1 MRKTFFQLKHF
12 EFNQMLR
19 STKALQSTRSTHKGL
34 RSYLQPLGVIG
45 LGLLIWETAIFP
57 RVALAQDAAEP
68 AGFLGGIE
76 AFVQGIVDILNLIF
90 YFKIGGENGFPFIVL
105 WLVVGAIFFTLRLKF
120 INIRAFKHAIDVV
133 RGKYDDPADE
143 GDVSHFQALAAAL
156 SGTVGIGNIAGVAI
170 AIRLGG
176 PGAAFWMTMAG
187 FLGMSSK
194 LAECT
199 LGQKYRVIK
208 PDGTVGGGPMYY
220 LSRGLSSMGMV
231 SIGQGL
237 ATIFAIFCAIGSLGI
252 GNMFQAN
259 QAFAAVSNVLP
270 FLENFSWAFGLLLA
284 AIVGL
289 VIIGGIERI
298 GAVAG
303 FLVPAMA
310 VIYALACFWVILMN
324 FTSVPGAIGTIVSTA
339 FNPEALAGGA
349 IGAIVVGFQRA
360 VFSNE
365 AGLGSAAIA
374 HSAARTDE
382 PVREGI
388 VALLEPFIDT
398 MFICNLTAIV
408 IVLTGVYADP
418 TAADLDGAQLSAASF
433 AQVIS
438 WFPYVIAVAGFL
450 FAISTMISWSYY
462 GQQAWTYLFGESTVN
477 TYKVIFL
484 ACVFVGSV
492 VNLGPVLDF
501 SDIMALAMSLPNLAG
516 CFLMS
521 GLIAKELNHYMARLK
536 SGEMLP
542 QPEPAR
548 SPVLK

>member
-1 MRKTFFQLKHF
+1 MKLSLKF
-12 EFNQMLR
+12 DKNWW
-19 STKALQSTRSTHKGL
+19 
-34 RSYLQPLGVIG
+34 I
-45 LGLLIWETAIFP
+45 LGLLLVLIPQI
-57 RVALAQDAAEP
+57 ALAQNEVGSG
-68 AGFLGGIE
+68 GFLGSIE
-76 AFVQGIVDILNLIF
+76 AVFQRIVDVLNLFF
-90 YFKIGGENGFPFIVL
+90 YFKIGGENGMPLIVL
-105 WLVVGAIFFTLRLKF
+105 WLIAGGIFFTLRLKF
-120 INIRAFKHAIDVV
+120 INVRAFKHAIDVV
-133 RGKYDDPADE
+133 RGKYDDPHDE

-170 AIRLGG
+170 AIRMGG

-194 LAECT
+194 FAECT
-199 LGQKYRVIK
+199 LGQKYRIIK

-220 LSRGLSSMGMV
+220 LNRGLSAMNMV
-231 SIGQGL
+231 GL
-237 ATIFAIFCAIGSLGI
+237 GKALSVIFAVFCAVGSLGI

-270 FLENFSWAFGLLLA
+270 FLESFSWLFGIILA

-289 VIIGGIERI
+289 VILGGIERI

-303 FLVPAMA
+303 VLVPVMA
-310 VIYALACFWVILMN
+310 VIYTLACLWVILVN
-324 FTSVPGAIGTIVSTA
+324 ITAVPGAIVTIIRTA
-339 FNPEALAGGA
+339 FSPEAVAGGA
-349 IGAIVVGFQRA
+349 IGAIVIGFQRA
-360 VFSNE
+360 AFSNE

-408 IVLTGVYADP
+408 IVLTEVYADP
-418 TAADLDGAQLSAASF
+418 ASADLDGAQLSAASF
-433 AQVIS
+433 QTVIN

-462 GQQAWTYLFGESTVN
+462 GQQAWGFLFGDKSVN
-477 TYKVIFL
+477 AYKVIFL
-484 ACVFVGSV
+484 LCVFVGSV

-501 SDIMALAMSLPNLAG
+501 SDILALAMSLPNLLG

-521 GLIAKELNHYMARLK
+521 GLIARELNNYMSRLK
-536 SGEMLP
+536 SGAMLEEN
-542 QPEPAR
+542 QNVREPA
-548 SPVLK
+548 LK

>member
-1 MRKTFFQLKHF
+1 MKQLLFKLKQHF
-12 EFNQMLR
+12 WL
-19 STKALQSTRSTHKGL
+19 
-34 RSYLQPLGVIG
+34 PI
-45 LGLLIWETAIFP
+45 LLLVLIP
-57 RVALAQDAAEP
+57 QVALAQEEAGSE
-68 AGFLGGIE
+68 GFLGSIE
-76 AFVQGIVDILNLIF
+76 AVFQKIVDVLNLFF
-90 YFKIGGENGFPFIVL
+90 YFKIGGENGMPLIVL
-105 WLVVGAIFFTLRLKF
+105 WLIAGGIFFTLRLKF

-133 RGKYDDPADE
+133 QGKYDDPHDE

-194 LAECT
+194 FAECT
-199 LGQKYRVIK
+199 LGQKYRIIK

-220 LSRGLSSMGMV
+220 LNRGLSGMNM
-231 SIGQGL
+231 SGL
-237 ATIFAIFCAIGSLGI
+237 GKALSVIFAVFCAIGSLGI

-270 FLENFSWAFGLLLA
+270 FFENLSWLFGIILA
-284 AIVGL
+284 TTVGL
-289 VIIGGIERI
+289 VILGGIERI

-303 FLVPAMA
+303 FLVPLMA
-310 VIYALACFWVILMN
+310 VVYTLACFWVMLVNI
-324 FTSVPGAIGTIVSTA
+324 TAVPGAIATIIRTA
-339 FNPEALAGGA
+339 FSPEAVAGGT
-349 IGAIVVGFQRA
+349 IGAIVIGFQRA
-360 VFSNE
+360 AFSNE

-382 PVREGI
+382 PVREGV

-408 IVLTGVYADP
+408 ITLTGVYADP
-418 TAADLDGAQLSAASF
+418 ASADLDGAQLSAASF
-433 AQVIS
+433 ETVIG

-450 FAISTMISWSYY
+450 FAVSTMISWSYY
-462 GQQAWTYLFGESTVN
+462 GQQAWAFLFGDKTVN
-477 TYKVIFL
+477 AYKTLFL
-484 ACVFVGSV
+484 ICVFVGSV

-501 SDIMALAMSLPNLAG
+501 SDIMALAMSLPNLLG

-521 GLIAKELNHYMARLK
+521 GLIAKELNNYMSRLK
-536 SGEMLP
+536 SGAMLAEL
-542 QPEPAR
+542 QEVKE
-548 SPVLK
+548 PVLK

>member
-1 MRKTFFQLKHF
+1 MRYALSRLRQHF
-12 EFNQMLR
+12 
-19 STKALQSTRSTHKGL
+19 SLQ
-34 RSYLQPLGVIG
+34 VISLCILVLVLNITVFSQAASAQEG
-45 LGLLIWETAIFP
+45 TAE
-57 RVALAQDAAEP
+57 AS
-68 AGFLGGIE
+68 GFLGGLE
-76 AFVQGIVDILNLIF
+76 AAFQGVVDVLNQIF
-90 YFKIGGENGFPFIVL
+90 YFRIGGENGFPFIVL
-105 WLVVGAIFFTLRLKF
+105 WLVVGAVFFTLRLKF
-120 INIRAFKHAIDVV
+120 INVRAFKHAIDVV
-133 RGKYDDPADE
+133 MGKYDDDEDE
-143 GDVSHFQALAAAL
+143 GDVSHFQALSAAL

-176 PGAAFWMTMAG
+176 PGAAFWMTTAG

-220 LSRGLSSMGMV
+220 LSRGLSSMGM
-231 SIGQGL
+231 SKLGSGL
-237 ATIFAIFCAIGSLGI
+237 ATMFAVFCALGSLGM

-270 FLENFSWAFGLLLA
+270 FLENVSWLFGLVLA
-284 AIVGL
+284 GIVGL
-289 VIIGGIERI
+289 VILGGIERI

-303 FLVPAMA
+303 ILVPAMA

-324 FTSVPGAIGTIVSTA
+324 LPSLPGAIGTIISTA
-339 FNPEALAGGA
+339 FNPEALAGG
-349 IGAIVVGFQRA
+349 IVGAIVIGFQRA
-360 VFSNE
+360 AFSNE

-418 TAADLDGAQLSAASF
+418 ASADLDGAQLSAASF

-438 WFPYVIAVAGFL
+438 WFPTVIAIAGFL
-450 FAISTMISWSYY
+450 FAVSTMISWSYY
-462 GQQAWTYLFGESTVN
+462 GQQSWAFLFGESTVGA
-477 TYKVIFL
+477 YKIIFL
-484 ACVFVGSV
+484 ACVVLGSI

-501 SDIMALAMSLPNLAG
+501 SDIMALMMSVPNLLG

-521 GLIAKELNHYMARLK
+521 GLVAKELSSYMSRLK
-536 SGEMLP
+536 SGEMLAELE
-542 QPEPAR
+542 PEPAR
-548 SPVLK
+548 SVALK

>member
-1 MRKTFFQLKHF
+1 MIGPVLKFKH
-12 EFNQMLR
+12 
-19 STKALQSTRSTHKGL
+19 
-34 RSYLQPLGVIG
+34 YLYLLAVGVIF
-45 LGLLIWETAIFP
+45 IPQIAW
-57 RVALAQDAAEP
+57 AQADAAP
-68 AGFLGGIE
+68 TGFLGAIE
-76 AFVQGIVDILNLIF
+76 AGVQSVVDVLNLIF
-90 YFKIGGENGFPFIVL
+90 YFRIGGEYGFPFIVL
-105 WLVVGAIFFTLRLKF
+105 WLVVGALFFTFRLKF

-133 RGKYDDPADE
+133 RGKYDSPEDE

-194 LAECT
+194 FAECT
-199 LGQKYRVIK
+199 LAQQYRVIK

-220 LSRGLSSMGMV
+220 LSRGLSAMGMARF
-231 SIGQGL
+231 GQGL
-237 ATIFAIFCAIGSLGI
+237 AYIFAIFCAIGSLGI
-252 GNMFQAN
+252 GNMFQSN
-259 QAFAAVSNVLP
+259 QAFAAVSNVVPGLAN
-270 FLENFSWAFGLLLA
+270 LSWLFGIVLA
-284 AIVGL
+284 AVVGL
-289 VIIGGIERI
+289 VILGGIERI

-303 FLVPAMA
+303 VLVPVMA
-310 VIYALACFWVILMN
+310 VIYALACFWVILVKLPE
-324 FTSVPGAIGTIVSTA
+324 VPGAIGTIISTA
-339 FNPEALAGGA
+339 FNPEALAGGLV
-349 IGAIVVGFQRA
+349 GVIVIGFQRA

-398 MFICNLTAIV
+398 IFICNLTAIV

-418 TAADLDGAQLSAASF
+418 TATDLNGAQLSAASF
-433 AQVIS
+433 QTVIS
-438 WFPYVIAVAGFL
+438 WFPYVIAVAGVL

-462 GQQAWTYLFGESTVN
+462 GQQSWAFLFGDSTVN
-477 TYKVIFL
+477 VYKAIFL
-484 ACVFVGSV
+484 TCSFIGVV
-492 VNLGPVLDF
+492 VNLGPILEF
-501 SDIMALAMSLPNLAG
+501 SDIMALAMSLPNLLG

-521 GLIAKELNHYMARLK
+521 GLIARELNSYMSRLR

-542 QPEPAR
+542 EPVRQPETI
-548 SPVLK
+548 LK

>member
-1 MRKTFFQLKHF
+1 MKQVLFKFRHF
-12 EFNQMLR
+12 IF
-19 STKALQSTRSTHKGL
+19 
-34 RSYLQPLGVIG
+34 
-45 LGLLIWETAIFP
+45 LLIFP
-57 RVALAQDAAEP
+57 AVLIPQAALAQEEAATG
-68 AGFLGGIE
+68 GFLGTLE
-76 AFVQGIVDILNLIF
+76 ALVQNVVDVLNVLF
-90 YFKIGGENGFPFIVL
+90 YFRIGGENGFPFIVL
-105 WLVVGAIFFTLRLKF
+105 WLLIGALFFTIRLGF
-120 INIRAFKHAIDVV
+120 INVRAFKHAIDVV
-133 RGKYDDPADE
+133 RGKYDSPEDE

-220 LSRGLSSMGMV
+220 LSRGLSAMGMASFGKALSV
-231 SIGQGL
+231 
-237 ATIFAIFCAIGSLGI
+237 IFAVFCAIGSLGI

-270 FLENFSWAFGLLLA
+270 FLDNFSWLFGLFLA
-284 AIVGL
+284 AVVGL

-303 FLVPAMA
+303 FLVPGMA
-310 VIYALACFWVILMN
+310 VIYALACLWVILVN
-324 FTSVPGAIGTIVSTA
+324 LFDLPGAIGTIFVTA
-339 FNPEALAGGA
+339 FSPDAIAGGA

-360 VFSNE
+360 AFSNE

-418 TAADLDGAQLSAASF
+418 GSADLNGAQLSAASF

-462 GQQAWTYLFGESTVN
+462 GQQAWAYLFGDSTVN

-484 ACVFVGSV
+484 ACVFVGTV

-501 SDIMALAMSLPNLAG
+501 SDIMALAMSLPNLLG

-521 GLIAKELNHYMARLK
+521 GLIAQELNHYMARLK

-542 QPEPAR
+542 EVEEAKV
-548 SPVLK
+548 PVLK

>member
-1 MRKTFFQLKHF
+1 MKQDL
-12 EFNQMLR
+12 LR
-19 STKALQSTRSTHKGL
+19 L
-34 RSYLQPLGVIG
+34 RQYLPKKMMDLRA
-45 LGLLIWETAIFP
+45 LGLIVLSLILWDVVISP
-57 RVALAQDAAEP
+57 RAAMAQDAAAP
-68 AGFLGGIE
+68 GGFLGGIE

-105 WLVVGAIFFTLRLKF
+105 WLVIGAIFFTFRLKF

-133 RGKYDDPADE
+133 RGKYDSAEDE
-143 GDVSHFQALAAAL
+143 GDVSRFQALAAAL
-156 SGTVGIGNIAGVAI
+156 SGAVGVGNLAGV
-170 AIRLGG
+170 
-176 PGAAFWMTMAG
+176 AFWMTMAG

-220 LSRGLSSMGMV
+220 LSRGLSAMGMAKV
-231 SIGQGL
+231 GQGL
-237 ATIFAIFCAIGSLGI
+237 ATMFAIFCAIGSLGI

-270 FLENFSWAFGLLLA
+270 FLGSLSWLFGLILA

-310 VIYALACFWVILMN
+310 VIYALACFWVILV
-324 FTSVPGAIGTIVSTA
+324 SLPALPSAIGTIITTA

-360 VFSNE
+360 AFSNE

-382 PVREGI
+382 PVREGT

-501 SDIMALAMSLPNLAG
+501 SDIMALAMSLPNLMG

-521 GLIAKELNHYMARLK
+521 GLIARELDSYMSRLK

-542 QPEPAR
+542 ESEPAR
-548 SPVLK
+548 SVVLK

>member
-1 MRKTFFQLKHF
+1 MKRTAFKLRK
-12 EFNQMLR
+12 
-19 STKALQSTRSTHKGL
+19 
-34 RSYLQPLGVIG
+34 YLFASS
-45 LGLLIWETAIFP
+45 LLIFLIP
-57 RVALAQDAAEP
+57 QIALAQGEANNN
-68 AGFLGGIE
+68 GFLGSIE
-76 AFVQGIVDILNLIF
+76 AVFQRIVDFLNLFF
-90 YFKIGGENGFPFIVL
+90 YFKIGGENGMPLIVL
-105 WLVVGAIFFTLRLKF
+105 WLIAGGIFFTLRLGF
-120 INIRAFKHAIDVV
+120 INIRAFKHAIDIV
-133 RGKYDDPADE
+133 RGKYDDPEDE

-170 AIRLGG
+170 AIRMGG

-194 LAECT
+194 FAECT
-199 LGQKYRVIK
+199 LGQKYRIIK

-220 LSRGLSSMGMV
+220 LRRGLSAMNMG
-231 SIGQGL
+231 GL
-237 ATIFAIFCAIGSLGI
+237 GKALSVIFAVFCAIGSLGI

-270 FLENFSWAFGLLLA
+270 FFENYSWLFGIILA
-284 AIVGL
+284 VTVGL
-289 VIIGGIERI
+289 VILGGIERI

-303 FLVPAMA
+303 VLVPGMA
-310 VIYALACFWVILMN
+310 VIYTIACLWVMLVNI
-324 FTSVPGAIGTIVSTA
+324 TAVPGAIITIIRTA
-339 FNPEALAGGA
+339 FSPEAVAGGA
-349 IGAIVVGFQRA
+349 VGAIVIGFQRA
-360 VFSNE
+360 AFSNE

-418 TAADLDGAQLSAASF
+418 SAVDLDGAQLSAASF
-433 AQVIS
+433 ATVIS
-438 WFPYVIAVAGFL
+438 WFPYVIAIAGFL
-450 FAISTMISWSYY
+450 FALSTMISWSYY
-462 GQQAWTYLFGESTVN
+462 GQQSWAFLFGDNTVN

-484 ACVFVGSV
+484 VCVFVGAV

-501 SDIMALAMSLPNLAG
+501 SDIMALAMSLPNLLG

-521 GLIAKELNHYMARLK
+521 GMIARELNQYMSRLK
-536 SGEMLP
+536 SGEMLAEL
-542 QPEPAR
+542 QEVR
-548 SPVLK
+548 EPVLK

>member
-1 MRKTFFQLKHF
+1 MKQLW
-12 EFNQMLR
+12 
-19 STKALQSTRSTHKGL
+19 LQSNKYFWFIVL
-34 RSYLQPLGVIG
+34 FIF
-45 LGLLIWETAIFP
+45 LLPKI
-57 RVALAQDAAEP
+57 VLAQEEAAP
-68 AGFLGGIE
+68 DGFLGGIE
-76 AFVQGIVDILNLIF
+76 AVFQKIVDILNLFF
-90 YFKIGGENGFPFIVL
+90 YFKIGGENGMPLIVL
-105 WLVVGAIFFTLRLKF
+105 WLIAGGIFFTLRLKF

-133 RGKYDDPADE
+133 RGKYDDDEDE

-170 AIRLGG
+170 AIRMGG

-194 LAECT
+194 FAECT
-199 LGQKYRVIK
+199 LGQKYRIIK

-220 LSRGLSSMGMV
+220 LSRGLSAMGMASV
-231 SIGQGL
+231 GKAL
-237 ATIFAIFCAIGSLGI
+237 AVIFAVFCAIGSLGI

-270 FLENFSWAFGLLLA
+270 FFENFSWLFGIILA
-284 AIVGL
+284 AVVGL

-303 FLVPAMA
+303 VLVPVMA
-310 VIYALACFWVILMN
+310 VIYTLACLWVMLVNI
-324 FTSVPGAIGTIVSTA
+324 TAIPSAIATIITTA
-339 FNPEALAGGA
+339 FSPEAVAGGA
-349 IGAIVVGFQRA
+349 IGAIVIGFQRA
-360 VFSNE
+360 AFSNE

-382 PVREGI
+382 PVREGV

-418 TAADLDGAQLSAASF
+418 TATDLDGAQLSAASF
-433 AQVIS
+433 ETVIS

-450 FAISTMISWSYY
+450 FALSTMISWSYY
-462 GQQAWTYLFGESTVN
+462 GQQSWAFLFGDRTIN
-477 TYKVIFL
+477 AYKVLFL
-484 ACVFVGSV
+484 FCVFVGSI

-501 SDIMALAMSLPNLAG
+501 SDILALAMSLPNLLG

-521 GLIAKELNHYMARLK
+521 GLIARELNNYMSRLK
-536 SGEMLP
+536 TGEMLAET
-542 QPEPAR
+542 QETR
-548 SPVLK
+548 EPVLK

>member
-1 MRKTFFQLKHF
+1 MKQALFKLRNYLFL
-12 EFNQMLR
+12 MLFL
-19 STKALQSTRSTHKGL
+19 AVFIPQ
-34 RSYLQPLGVIG
+34 
-45 LGLLIWETAIFP
+45 A
-57 RVALAQDAAEP
+57 ALAQEDAAPGGLLGALE
-68 AGFLGGIE
+68 AG
-76 AFVQGIVDILNLIF
+76 VQSVVDVLNLLF
-90 YFKIGGENGFPFIVL
+90 YFRIGGENGMPFIVL
-105 WLVVGAIFFTLRLKF
+105 WLVIGAIFFTLRLKF

-133 RGKYDDPADE
+133 QGKYDSAEDE

-194 LAECT
+194 FAECT

-220 LSRGLSSMGMV
+220 LSRGLSAMGMAPL
-231 SIGQGL
+231 GRGL
-237 ATIFAIFCAIGSLGI
+237 AVIFAVFCAIGSLGI

-259 QAFAAVSNVLP
+259 QAFAAVSNVVP
-270 FLENFSWAFGLLLA
+270 VLENFSWLFGIVLA
-284 AIVGL
+284 AVVGL

-303 FLVPAMA
+303 VLVPFMA
-310 VIYALACFWVILMN
+310 VIYALACFWVILVKLPA
-324 FTSVPGAIGTIVSTA
+324 VPGAIGTIISTA
-339 FNPEALAGGA
+339 FSPEAVAGGA
-349 IGAIVVGFQRA
+349 VGALVIGFQRA
-360 VFSNE
+360 AFSNE

-382 PVREGI
+382 PIREGI

-418 TAADLDGAQLSAASF
+418 TAADLNGAQLSAASF
-433 AQVIS
+433 EQVIS

-450 FAISTMISWSYY
+450 FALSTMISWSYY
-462 GQQAWTYLFGESTVN
+462 GQQSWAFLFGDRTVN
-477 TYKVIFL
+477 TYKTIFL
-484 ACVFVGSV
+484 VCVFVGAV

-501 SDIMALAMSLPNLAG
+501 SDIMALAMSLPNLLG

-521 GLIAKELNHYMARLK
+521 GLIARELNSYMSRLK

-542 QPEPAR
+542 ESAASKEPI
-548 SPVLK
+548 LK